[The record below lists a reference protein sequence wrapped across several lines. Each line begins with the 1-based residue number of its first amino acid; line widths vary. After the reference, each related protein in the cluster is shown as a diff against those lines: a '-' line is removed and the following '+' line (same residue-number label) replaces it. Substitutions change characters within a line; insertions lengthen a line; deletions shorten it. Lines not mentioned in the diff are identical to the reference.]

1 MSFLSSLTAVSS
13 AAPSVLTDIQ
23 ELFGLFGN
31 KQAASPV
38 PALFSAAIAGVNQ
51 ITANLTIVDLAAE
64 AQYQAVLGSNPN
76 ILSNPTEVSLT
87 VWQEL
92 VEAATVLTQV
102 NTAQRTLAAYTLAVN
117 NWNANNSGSLT
128 PSAVPSVPVS
138 LQQYQ

>member
-23 ELFGLFGN
+23 ELFTLFGN
-31 KQAASPV
+31 KQTASPV

-117 NWNANNSGSLT
+117 NWNANNIGSLT
-128 PSAVPSVPVS
+128 PSPVPAVPAS